1 MAYKQ
6 VNMAPIVHKPVLF
19 IQEYDI
25 RTNIKENNLCGI
37 LRLIIKWVHS
47 ITQVVTRIAH
57 RVVDGIGTPDRRAN
71 VKICEKL

>member
-25 RTNIKENNLCGI
+25 RTNIKENNHCGI

-47 ITQVVTRIAH
+47 ITQVVTRISQ